1 MLPQRVLSG
10 PDFDSLELG
19 MVIWAC
25 VECDDKPVR
34 TGDTPPRCVQDHE
47 MKLFAR

>member
-1 MLPQRVLSG
+1 MVPQQVLSG
-10 PDFDSLELG
+10 PNFDYLELG
-19 MVIWAC
+19 KVIWAC

-34 TGDTPPRCVQDHE
+34 TGDTPPHCIRGHE